1 MIIVMVEIGC
11 ACSYLVQVFK
21 IRINPPEYPK
31 ISCNQDGTEL
41 PKKEVIEHLTLE
53 CWIVFFKA
61 FVLISNRLF
70 ISIFPLVVKECHFLN
85 YDHCTLIFLQTYVG
99 CHLITV
105 GSGLKTRCPWMEC
118 PSKILSC
125 KNPSELFKFASKLR
139 LRGSRCKNPCVSVF
153 KNARRPPRTLQHPS
167 RQDVKLPAL
176 LD

>member
-1 MIIVMVEIGC
+1 MLACAAVHFRQNCTTPPFNRNFGIFLGWHVIIWDG
-11 ACSYLVQVFK
+11 SQVKAFP
-21 IRINPPEYPK
+21 NPDHPPLA
-31 ISCNQDGTEL
+31 ICL
-41 PKKEVIEHLTLE
+41 
-53 CWIVFFKA
+53 FKA
-61 FVLISNRLF
+61 FVLISKRLF

-85 YDHCTLIFLQTYVG
+85 YDHRTLIFLQTYVG

-153 KNARRPPRTLQHPS
+153 KNARRLPRTLQLLS
-167 RQDVKLPAL
+167 RQDVKLPPL